1 MGKAILTFICM
12 FLSLAFGFDSYAS
25 EHLLPLEESEYQE
38 IVSMRDEILFQMN
51 HGGARAELGRDV
63 QMDELGMERAYK
75 IYSEPGLLKT
85 EDPKKSLENSDYMWQ
100 IPVYT
105 GHVTV
110 LADITKVTP
119 LPKDIPED
127 AEEMLKDD
135 LNHWTV
141 GAVYVYKN
149 ETVDYNEAV
158 AASLEVAG
166 YDSDKYRY
174 EIVSGLPGIRYPA
187 AVIFSADG
195 IPEFIIPVQKATAHA
210 FTGEWPTA
218 AENRSTVPSLE
229 VQDGRNDSGT
239 SFPVYYYS
247 DVARASNSWLRYG
260 MGLSYKERGFGAGN
274 ISAVIL
280 GAAGV
285 VTIAGVI
292 RNKNRT

>member
-1 MGKAILTFICM
+1 
-12 FLSLAFGFDSYAS
+12 
-25 EHLLPLEESEYQE
+25 
-38 IVSMRDEILFQMN
+38 MRDEILFQMN

-63 QMDELGMERAYK
+63 RMDELRMERAYK

-187 AVIFSADG
+187 AVVFSADG
-195 IPEFIIPVQKATAHA
+195 TPEFIIPVQKATAHA

-285 VTIAGVI
+285 FTIAGVI

>member
-149 ETVDYNEAV
+149 ETIGYNEAV
-158 AASLEVAG
+158 AASLEVRDMTAINTDMRSFPDFRDPISRSSRIQCRWNPRVYHSSPESHG
-166 YDSDKYRY
+166 TCIYRR
-174 EIVSGLPGIRYPA
+174 V
-187 AVIFSADG
+187 ADG
-195 IPEFIIPVQKATAHA
+195 GRKQEYCTIFGG
-210 FTGEWPTA
+210 TGWP
-218 AENRSTVPSLE
+218 
-229 VQDGRNDSGT
+229 Q
-239 SFPVYYYS
+239 
-247 DVARASNSWLRYG
+247 
-260 MGLSYKERGFGAGN
+260 
-274 ISAVIL
+274 
-280 GAAGV
+280 
-285 VTIAGVI
+285 
-292 RNKNRT
+292 

>member
-1 MGKAILTFICM
+1 MGKAILAFICM
-12 FLSLAFGFDSYAS
+12 FLSLACGFDSYAS

-38 IVSMRDEILFQMN
+38 IVSMRDEILFQIN

-63 QMDELGMERAYK
+63 RMDEMGMERAYK

-127 AEEMLKDD
+127 AEQMLKDD

-158 AASLEVAG
+158 AG

-187 AVIFSADG
+187 AVVFSADG
-195 IPEFIIPVQKATAHA
+195 TPEFIIPVQKATAHA

>member
-25 EHLLPLEESEYQE
+25 EHLIPMEEGEYQE

-63 QMDELGMERAYK
+63 RMDELGMERAYK

-105 GHVTV
+105 DHVTV

-149 ETVDYNEAV
+149 ESFPDFPGSDIPQQSYSVQMEPPSLSFQFRKPRHMHLPESGRRRQKTGVQYHLWRYRM
-158 AASLEVAG
+158 AAMTAE
-166 YDSDKYRY
+166 
-174 EIVSGLPGIRYPA
+174 PA
-187 AVIFSADG
+187 SR
-195 IPEFIIPVQKATAHA
+195 FIITAMLPEHQTPGFGTGWA
-210 FTGEWPTA
+210 FPIKREA
-218 AENRSTVPSLE
+218 LE
-229 VQDGRNDSGT
+229 PGT
-239 SFPVYYYS
+239 Y
-247 DVARASNSWLRYG
+247 R
-260 MGLSYKERGFGAGN
+260 LSYWELPEL
-274 ISAVIL
+274 SP
-280 GAAGV
+280 
-285 VTIAGVI
+285 
-292 RNKNRT
+292 

>member
-1 MGKAILTFICM
+1 M
-12 FLSLAFGFDSYAS
+12 
-25 EHLLPLEESEYQE
+25 Q
-38 IVSMRDEILFQMN
+38 N
-51 HGGARAELGRDV
+51 LGRDV

-174 EIVSGLPGIRYPA
+174 RDRFRTSRDPISRSSRIQCRWNPRVYHSSPESHGTCICRRV
-187 AVIFSADG
+187 ADG
-195 IPEFIIPVQKATAHA
+195 GRK
-210 FTGEWPTA
+210 
-218 AENRSTVPSLE
+218 NRSTVPSLE
-229 VQDGRNDSGT
+229 VQDGRNDNGT

-247 DVARASNSWLRYG
+247 DVARASNSLASVWDGSFLIKREALEPGTYRLLYWELPE
-260 MGLSYKERGFGAGN
+260 LSP
-274 ISAVIL
+274 
-280 GAAGV
+280 
-285 VTIAGVI
+285 
-292 RNKNRT
+292 

>member
-25 EHLLPLEESEYQE
+25 EHLIPMEEGEYQE

-51 HGGARAELGRDV
+51 HGGRAELGRDV
-63 QMDELGMERAYK
+63 RMDELGMERAYK

-105 GHVTV
+105 DHVTV

-174 EIVSGLPGIRYPA
+174 EIVSGLPGIR
-187 AVIFSADG
+187 
-195 IPEFIIPVQKATAHA
+195 
-210 FTGEWPTA
+210 
-218 AENRSTVPSLE
+218 
-229 VQDGRNDSGT
+229 
-239 SFPVYYYS
+239 
-247 DVARASNSWLRYG
+247 
-260 MGLSYKERGFGAGN
+260 
-274 ISAVIL
+274 
-280 GAAGV
+280 
-285 VTIAGVI
+285 
-292 RNKNRT
+292 

>member
-63 QMDELGMERAYK
+63 RMDELGMERAYK

-127 AEEMLKDD
+127 AEQMLKDD

-141 GAVYVYKN
+141 PCSPQIPHFKFGL
-149 ETVDYNEAV
+149 V
-158 AASLEVAG
+158 A
-166 YDSDKYRY
+166 R
-174 EIVSGLPGIRYPA
+174 P
-187 AVIFSADG
+187 FS
-195 IPEFIIPVQKATAHA
+195 TAIL
-210 FTGEWPTA
+210 TSWPT
-218 AENRSTVPSLE
+218 PS
-229 VQDGRNDSGT
+229 
-239 SFPVYYYS
+239 
-247 DVARASNSWLRYG
+247 
-260 MGLSYKERGFGAGN
+260 
-274 ISAVIL
+274 
-280 GAAGV
+280 
-285 VTIAGVI
+285 
-292 RNKNRT
+292 

>member
-1 MGKAILTFICM
+1 MGKAILAFICM
-12 FLSLAFGFDSYAS
+12 FLSSAFGFDSYAS
-25 EHLLPLEESEYQE
+25 EHLIPMEESEYQ
-38 IVSMRDEILFQMN
+38 
-51 HGGARAELGRDV
+51 
-63 QMDELGMERAYK
+63 
-75 IYSEPGLLKT
+75 
-85 EDPKKSLENSDYMWQ
+85 
-100 IPVYT
+100 
-105 GHVTV
+105 
-110 LADITKVTP
+110 
-119 LPKDIPED
+119 
-127 AEEMLKDD
+127 
-135 LNHWTV
+135 
-141 GAVYVYKN
+141 
-149 ETVDYNEAV
+149 
-158 AASLEVAG
+158 
-166 YDSDKYRY
+166 

-187 AVIFSADG
+187 AVVFSTDG
-195 IPEFIIPVQKATAHA
+195 TPEFIIPVQKATAHA

-285 VTIAGVI
+285 FTIAGVI

>member
-1 MGKAILTFICM
+1 
-12 FLSLAFGFDSYAS
+12 
-25 EHLLPLEESEYQE
+25 
-38 IVSMRDEILFQMN
+38 
-51 HGGARAELGRDV
+51 
-63 QMDELGMERAYK
+63 
-75 IYSEPGLLKT
+75 
-85 EDPKKSLENSDYMWQ
+85 
-100 IPVYT
+100 
-105 GHVTV
+105 
-110 LADITKVTP
+110 
-119 LPKDIPED
+119 
-127 AEEMLKDD
+127 MLKDD

-187 AVIFSADG
+187 AVVFSADG

-285 VTIAGVI
+285 FTIAGVI